1 MKRLNGKLHNTYA
14 KPGMMKLS
22 KPFSLD
28 VELSCLVGWVSYPVR
43 TCQHSW
49 CTLYF
54 LVSTPNQSH
63 VCFPPQ
69 IQIFQYLCLKKKNT
83 QKVISFLEFRWFF
96 CCSISL
102 GAKFFGF
109 LVSLWKSD
117 QVSSPHPRYL
127 FKIKFSSFGG
137 FKSHEFEFHFWVWYH
152 ISLPQSF
159 PENLQIQVQI
169 QAIS

>member
-54 LVSTPNQSH
+54 LVITPNQSD

-102 GAKFFGF
+102 GAKFLGC
-109 LVSLWKSD
+109 LE
-117 QVSSPHPRYL
+117 P
-127 FKIKFSSFGG
+127 
-137 FKSHEFEFHFWVWYH
+137 VWYMC
-152 ISLPQSF
+152 LKT
-159 PENLQIQVQI
+159 ENCCLKIFMEIRVGEKVCWN
-169 QAIS
+169 AWNAV

>member
-1 MKRLNGKLHNTYA
+1 MVNFIIPTQNQEWWN
-14 KPGMMKLS
+14 S
-22 KPFSLD
+22 VKPFSLD
-28 VELSCLVGWVSYPVR
+28 VELSCLVGWVSYPAR

-83 QKVISFLEFRWFF
+83 QKVLSFLEFRWFF

-127 FKIKFSSFGG
+127 FKIKFSMNLNFISEFDITFLSLSLSQKIYKFR
-137 FKSHEFEFHFWVWYH
+137 FKFK
-152 ISLPQSF
+152 L
-159 PENLQIQVQI
+159 
-169 QAIS
+169 